1 MTDLDLDR
9 LGDVWRQQP
18 DAAEM
23 ERLRRT
29 AAAVSRRARL
39 ARVVDIGAGLAV
51 AAVVILIVL
60 SNPKV
65 GTFLLGGAA
74 ILLMLGSHIRLRNL
88 RQIELKSLSG
98 STEDMLDQTIE
109 RIETTL
115 KQNRLSLIAI
125 GPAVLMGL
133 LVSSTADRDGIGRL
147 FPILRDIPLS
157 RPMWSGLAAI
167 VLAIVAV
174 VIALGIRRGRRE
186 LERLR
191 AMREAYRHEHESATR

>member
-23 ERLRRT
+23 KRLQRS
-29 AAAVSRRARL
+29 AALVSRRARL
-39 ARVVDIGAGLAV
+39 ARVVDIGAALGL
-51 AAVVILIVL
+51 AAVVILLVL

-65 GTFLLGGAA
+65 GTFLIGGAV
-74 ILLMLGSHIRLRNL
+74 LLVLLGSNIRLRNL

-115 KQNRLSLIAI
+115 KYNRFLLIIAV
-125 GPAVLMGL
+125 PATLVGGL
-133 LVSSTADRDGIGRL
+133 FMTMVGHDLISIFGTA
-147 FPILRDIPLS
+147 LRSPNM
-157 RPMWSGLAAI
+157 RVVGLAAFAGVI
-167 VLAIVAV
+167 VYLLVA
-174 VIALGIRRGRRE
+174 IRRNRRE
-186 LERLR
+186 LGRLR
-191 AMREAYRHEHESATR
+191 AMRESYRQEREKSAP